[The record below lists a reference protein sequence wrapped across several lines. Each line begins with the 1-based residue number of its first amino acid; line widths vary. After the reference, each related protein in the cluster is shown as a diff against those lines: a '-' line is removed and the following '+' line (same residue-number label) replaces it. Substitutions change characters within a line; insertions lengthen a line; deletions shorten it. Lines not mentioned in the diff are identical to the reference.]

1 MCLYITG
8 FLRVA
13 SVTAG
18 LSECVD
24 DGSLS
29 VVVLFSSV
37 CVPVLFSVVGYSVVV
52 KFCNVVVV
60 NDDDGGVLCSDVVV
74 DVARVEVVVGDDV
87 VVDEAALSDVV
98 VVVGTVSVVVKA
110 GKEVLLDV
118 VVDSVGVVVVDAEID
133 TLAVAGEEEPG
144 TVVFDVVEDVVDEVA
159 EFPSP
164 EKSPTT
170 NIHATIP
177 LTQFMIEGY
186 KDMLGF

>member
-1 MCLYITG
+1 ML
-8 FLRVA
+8 L
-13 SVTAG
+13 
-18 LSECVD
+18 
-24 DGSLS
+24 
-29 VVVLFSSV
+29 
-37 CVPVLFSVVGYSVVV
+37 
-52 KFCNVVVV
+52 
-60 NDDDGGVLCSDVVV
+60 DVVV
-74 DVARVEVVVGDDV
+74 DSVGVVVADT
-87 VVDEAALSDVV
+87 VV
-98 VVVGTVSVVVKA
+98 VVEA

-118 VVDSVGVVVVDAEID
+118 VVDSVGVVVVDADID

-186 KDMLGF
+186 KDMLSF